1 MNLPDS
7 TMERDLRAIDEALAG
22 ARRDPDRE
30 VRELQ
35 DLALALSAG
44 APEPDAEFAATLR
57 ARVESGF
64 PPAPGS
70 VRARLAAAPRPR
82 LPALLPAAGF
92 AGMFAVV
99 VTLAAVVLPN
109 GPSGSGDD
117 NDSGGS
123 VSSSGGGRAAEAPA
137 PPAAPEQQ
145 GAVAKSSAPQAL
157 DSAQPVPAPGGG
169 FVPGRSDRKIERSIA
184 LELAAP
190 VDEMERVADRLTA
203 VTNRYGGFVLSSSLS
218 TGEDEAG
225 GDFDL
230 RIPAAQLRPALRDL
244 SALATVRSQS
254 QSGRDVT
261 RQHVT
266 AQDRLRSARA
276 ERASLLRRLAAA
288 DTDAEAEGL
297 RRRLDLVAGEI
308 HGLRSRL
315 RSLRLSTNYATVS
328 VSLVRADGKSGA
340 GGGTFD
346 DAVDDAGNLL
356 VGTAGV
362 LIRVLALALPLGAI
376 ALAAWLGTSAF
387 RRRRRESALV

>member
-1 MNLPDS
+1 M
-7 TMERDLRAIDEALAG
+7 R
-22 ARRDPDRE
+22 
-30 VRELQ
+30 
-35 DLALALSAG
+35 
-44 APEPDAEFAATLR
+44 
-57 ARVESGF
+57 
-64 PPAPGS
+64 
-70 VRARLAAAPRPR
+70 PRPAR
-82 LPALLPAAGF
+82 DCMHSWPAAGF
-92 AGMFAVV
+92 AGMLAVV

-145 GAVAKSSAPQAL
+145 GAVAKSSAPRH
-157 DSAQPVPAPGGG
+157 STPPS
-169 FVPGRSDRKIERSIA
+169 RSPPLAGASCRAAANRKIERSIA

-288 DTDAEAEGL
+288 DTDAEAEASEGGSTWW
-297 RRRLDLVAGEI
+297 RA
-308 HGLRSRL
+308 RS
-315 RSLRLSTNYATVS
+315 TVS
-328 VSLVRADGKSGA
+328 AHGSAACASARTTRPCPSRSCAPTESPAA